1 MDRRDKSVFG
11 ADQLKLFLGIIII
24 IILGLSLF
32 FQYYNKATTKK
43 NKELDEQLLTAYN
56 NYAETAANYADLS
69 KRYSRYSA
77 IDDGLNNIR
86 KEYQSYQ
93 KQLEDLVVSKKI
105 NKKIAY
111 VSFDDGPYELTYKV
125 LETLKKHNVRV
136 TFFVIGEKRGYL
148 TDKKRDDLY
157 QREFYDGHIIANH
170 TYSHAIFNGLYR
182 DVSSYITSSMKLD
195 QHIYKLTGYKM
206 SIWRFPGGP
215 VTARINLGKID
226 YKKVISE
233 MIKRGYAGNVSWT
246 AADGDGSNPGAN
258 IDITYNNFVKSINER
273 IEVVLFHDYS
283 NSTYKILD
291 KALDYLDSKGYI
303 IMPLFDESRVV
314 KKE

>member
-56 NYAETAANYADLS
+56 HYVETAANYADLS

-77 IDDGLNNIR
+77 IDDSLNSIR

-93 KQLEDLVVSKKI
+93 KQLEDLVVNKKI

-125 LETLKKHNVRV
+125 LKTLKKHNVRV

-148 TDKKRDDLY
+148 TNKKRDDLY

-170 TYSHAIFNGLYR
+170 TYSHAINNGLYKSV
-182 DVSSYITSSMKLD
+182 DSYIDSSMKLD
-195 QHIYKLTGYKM
+195 EHIYKLTGYKM
-206 SIWRFPGGP
+206 SLWRFPGGP
-215 VTARINLGKID
+215 LAVTLRLGNTN
-226 YKKVISE
+226 YKKIIKE
-233 MIKRGYAGNVSWT
+233 MIKNGYSGHVYWT
-246 AADGDGSNPGAN
+246 AADGDGSNPGLTT
-258 IDITYNNFVKSINER
+258 DITYNNFVKSINER